1 MIKRDKEGI
10 YTARHI
16 YSPDPWRITEKQ
28 FYPELI
34 GLAETVFC
42 TSNGY
47 IGMRG
52 AFEEGKPGYQNL
64 TMVNGFY
71 ETWPIIYGEEAFGFT
86 KMGQTI
92 VNVPDSKIIKLYVD
106 DEPFYIP
113 TATLLHFERFLDMRN
128 GVVERNLVWE
138 MFSGK
143 QISIRSKRLVSLEH
157 RHLAAISY
165 EVTVLNDRAPVIIS
179 SEIVDHENY
188 AEEDEEQQTHGN
200 GGDPRRVSRLEHRV
214 LEPCLN
220 DVQGTSVILCHST
233 RNSKM
238 TITSG
243 IEHTL
248 ETNCDFSYTSR
259 AADDRGKVVFMV
271 DARKGEPITLT
282 KYMTYHTTRTAPHTN
297 DELRERARRSLKRA
311 KKFGF
316 SDLLEGQRKYLDEFW
331 ERSDVRVEMDSD
343 EQTVS
348 FQQAVRF
355 SLFQMYQSSARVE
368 GAGVPSKGLT
378 GAGYDGHY
386 FWDMEIYLMPFLI
399 YTSPTIAENLLKFR
413 YSMLDKAREY
423 AKRLNQKGAM
433 FPWRTINGEEASAY
447 YAAGTAQ
454 YHINADIV
462 YALKKY
468 LSVTGDQ
475 DFISKHGAEILIET
489 ARLWSDLGFYSN
501 SEEEKFEIHGVTGPD
516 EYNTVVNNNTYTN
529 LMARENLRL
538 AAATIEKLKE
548 TEPELF
554 KSLAHKTDFRVSE
567 IEGWKKAA
575 RQMYIAY
582 DEKLGIHP
590 QDNYFLEKEEWNFE
604 NIPEDKY
611 PVLLHYHPLVI
622 YRRRVV
628 KQSDLVLAMFLLGKE
643 FSEEEKRRNFDYY
656 DPLTTGDSSLSAC
669 IQGIVAAKVGHMDK
683 AMEYAE
689 NAVFMDLGDMGR
701 NTVDGCHIASMGGTW
716 MMFVFGF
723 AGLANTEGRTEF
735 SPNLPEEMLRLSF
748 SVTILGNLIEVNLDH
763 SEARYT
769 LKKGDGIALCHS
781 GADFEISPESPTF
794 VTKT

>member
-1 MIKRDKEGI
+1 MIKRERKGI
-10 YTARHI
+10 YSARHI
-16 YSPDPWRITEKQ
+16 YPPDPWRIMEKQ

-47 IGMRG
+47 IGIRG
-52 AFEEGKPGYQNL
+52 AFEEGNPSYQNF

-71 ETWPIIYGEEAFGFT
+71 ETWPITYGEEAFGFT

-106 DEPFYIP
+106 DEPFYLP
-113 TATLLHFERFLDMRN
+113 TATLLHFERVLDMRN

-165 EVTVLNDRAPVIIS
+165 EVTVLNDKAPVIIS
-179 SEIVDHENY
+179 SEVVDHENY
-188 AEEDEEQQTHGN
+188 AEDDEQHPRSN
-200 GGDPRRVSRLEHRV
+200 GGDPRRASRLEYQV
-214 LEPCLN
+214 LEPRLN
-220 DVQGTSVILCHST
+220 DVQDTSVILCHST

-238 TITSG
+238 AITSG

-248 ETNCDFSYTSR
+248 ETDCDFSHTSR
-259 AADDRGKVVFMV
+259 ATDERGKVVFMV
-271 DARKGEPITLT
+271 DARKGEPISLT

-297 DELRERARRSLKRA
+297 EELRERARRSLKRA

-316 SDLLEGQRKYLDEFW
+316 SDLLEGQRKYLDRFW
-331 ERSDVRVEMDSD
+331 ERSDVRVEMDS
-343 EQTVS
+343 EERSAS

-399 YTSPTIAENLLKFR
+399 YTSPIIAENLLKFR
-413 YSMLDKAREY
+413 YSMLDKSREY
-423 AKRLNQKGAM
+423 AKRLNQRGAM

-462 YALKKY
+462 YALRKY
-468 LSVTGDQ
+468 VKVTADN
-475 DFISKHGAEILIET
+475 DFVSKCGAEILIET
-489 ARLWSDLGFYSN
+489 ARLWNGLGFYSN
-501 SEEEKFEIHGVTGPD
+501 SGEQKFEIHGVTGPD

-529 LMARENLRL
+529 LMARENLKL
-538 AAATIEKLKE
+538 AAATVEKLRE

-554 KSLAHKTDFRVSE
+554 KNLAHRTDLQISE
-567 IEGWKKAA
+567 IEDWKKSAE
-575 RQMYIAY
+575 RMYIPY

-590 QDNYFLEKEEWNFE
+590 QDNYFLEKEKWDFE
-604 NIPEDKY
+604 NVPEEKY
-611 PVLLHYHPLVI
+611 PILLHYHPLVI
-622 YRRRVV
+622 YRHKVL
-628 KQSDLVLAMFLLGKE
+628 KQSDLVLAMFLLEKE
-643 FSEEEKRRNFDYY
+643 FSQEEKRRNFDYY

-683 AMEYAE
+683 AMEYAKT
-689 NAVFMDLGDMGR
+689 AVFMDLGDMGG

-716 MMFVFGF
+716 MMLVFGF
-723 AGLANTEGRTEF
+723 AGLANTGQKTEF
-735 SPNLPEEMLRLSF
+735 IPNLPEEIVRLGF
-748 SVTILGNLIEVNLDH
+748 SVSILGNLIEVDLNH
-763 SEARYT
+763 SQTTYT
-769 LKKGDGIALCHS
+769 LKDGDGIALCHC
-781 GADFEISPESPTF
+781 GVDFEISSENPTF
-794 VTKT
+794 VADT

>member
-1 MIKRDKEGI
+1 MIKRERKGI
-10 YTARHI
+10 YAAQHI
-16 YSPDPWRITEKQ
+16 YPPDPWRITEKQ

-34 GLAETVFC
+34 GLAETIFC

-52 AFEEGKPGYQNL
+52 AFEEGNPNYQNF
-64 TMVNGFY
+64 TIVNGFY

-106 DEPFYIP
+106 DEPFYLP

-128 GVVERNLVWE
+128 GVVERNLIWE

-143 QISIRSKRLVSLEH
+143 QISIRSKRLVSMEH

-165 EVTVLNDRAPVIIS
+165 EVTVLNDKAPVIIS
-179 SEIVDHENY
+179 SEIIDHENY
-188 AEEDEEQQTHGN
+188 AEEGEEQLLQGN
-200 GGDPRRVSRLEHRV
+200 GGDPRRASRLEHRV
-214 LEPCLN
+214 LEPRLN
-220 DVQGTSVILCHST
+220 DVQDTSVILCHST

-248 ETNCDFSYTSR
+248 ETNCDFAYTSR
-259 AADDRGKVVFMV
+259 ATDDRGKVVFMV
-271 DARKGEPITLT
+271 DAQKGEPISLT

-297 DELRERARRSLKRA
+297 EELRERARRSLKRA

-331 ERSDVRVEMDSD
+331 GRSDVCVEMDSD
-343 EQTVS
+343 ERTVS
-348 FQQAVRF
+348 FQQAIRF

-368 GAGVPSKGLT
+368 GVGVPSKGLT

-413 YSMLDKAREY
+413 YSMLDKSREY
-423 AKRLNQKGAM
+423 ARRLNQRGAM

-468 LSVTGDQ
+468 VNVTGDL
-475 DFISKHGAEILIET
+475 DFVSKYGAEILIET

-501 SEEEKFEIHGVTGPD
+501 SGKGEFEIHGVTGPD

-529 LMARENLRL
+529 LMARENLKL
-538 AAATIEKLKE
+538 AAATVEKLEE

-554 KSLAHKTDFRVSE
+554 KSLAHKTNLQISE
-567 IEGWKKAA
+567 IEDWKKAA
-575 RQMYIAY
+575 QRMYIPY

-590 QDNYFLEKEEWNFE
+590 QDNYFLSKEKWDFE
-604 NIPEDKY
+604 TVPEDKY
-611 PVLLHYHPLVI
+611 PILLHYHPLVI
-622 YRRRVV
+622 YRHKVV
-628 KQSDLVLAMFLLGKE
+628 KQSDLVLAMFLLEKE
-643 FSEEEKRRNFDYY
+643 FSQEEKRRNFDYY

-723 AGLANTEGRTEF
+723 AGLANTGQKPEF
-735 SPNLPEEMLRLSF
+735 IPNLPEEMLRLSF
-748 SVTILGNLIEVNLDH
+748 SVSILGNLIEVNLNH
-763 SEARYT
+763 SETRYT
-769 LKKGDGIALCHS
+769 LKNGDGIGLCHA
-781 GADFEISPESPTF
+781 GVDFEISPENPTF
-794 VTKT
+794 AANT

>member
-1 MIKRDKEGI
+1 MIKREREGI
-10 YTARHI
+10 YSAPHI
-16 YSPDPWRITEKQ
+16 YSPDPWRISENQ

-34 GLAETVFC
+34 GLTETIFC

-52 AFEEGKPGYQNL
+52 AFEEGKPSYQNF
-64 TMVNGFY
+64 TIVNGFY

-92 VNVPDSKIIKLYVD
+92 VNVPDSRIIKLYVD
-106 DEPFYIP
+106 DEPFYLP
-113 TATLLHFERFLDMRN
+113 TATLVHFERFLDMRN

-165 EVTVLNDRAPVIIS
+165 EVTVLNDRAPVVIS

-188 AEEDEEQQTHGN
+188 AEGDEERRTHGN
-200 GGDPRRVSRLEHRV
+200 GGDPRRASRLEHRV
-214 LEPCLN
+214 LEPGLS
-220 DVQGTSVILCHST
+220 DAQDTSVILCHST

-248 ETNCDFSYTSR
+248 ETNCNFSYTSR
-259 AADDRGKVVFMV
+259 ATDDRGKVGFMV
-271 DARKGEPITLT
+271 DARKGEPINLT

-297 DELRERARRSLKRA
+297 EELRERARRSLKRA

-348 FQQAVRF
+348 FQQAIRF
-355 SLFQMYQSSARVE
+355 GLFQMYQSSARVE

-378 GAGYDGHY
+378 GVGYDGHY

-462 YALKKY
+462 YALRKY
-468 LSVTGDQ
+468 VNVTGDQ
-475 DFISKHGAEILIET
+475 DFIFKYGAEILIET

-501 SEEEKFEIHGVTGPD
+501 SEGEKFEIHGVTGPD

-538 AAATIEKLKE
+538 AAATVERLKE

-554 KSLAHKTDFRVSE
+554 KSLAHKTDFRISE
-567 IEGWKKAA
+567 INGWKKAA
-575 RQMYIAY
+575 RHMYIPY
-582 DEKLGIHP
+582 DKKLGIHP
-590 QDNYFLEKEEWNFE
+590 QDNYFLEKEKWDFE
-604 NIPEDKY
+604 NVPEDKY
-611 PVLLHYHPLVI
+611 PILLHYHPLVI
-622 YRRRVV
+622 YRHRVV
-628 KQSDLVLAMFLLGKE
+628 KQSDLVLAMFLLEKE
-643 FSEEEKRRNFDYY
+643 FSREEQRRNFDYY

-669 IQGIVAAKVGHMDK
+669 IQGTVAAKAGRMDK

-716 MMFVFGF
+716 MMFMFGF
-723 AGLANTEGRTEF
+723 AGLANTGESPEF
-735 SPNLPEEMLRLSF
+735 SPNLPEEMLRLNF
-748 SVTILGNLIEVNLDH
+748 SVTILGNLIEVDLNH
-763 SEARYT
+763 SEAKYT

-781 GADFEISPESPTF
+781 GVDFEISPESPTF
-794 VTKT
+794 LTKN

>member
-1 MIKRDKEGI
+1 MIKRERKGI
-10 YTARHI
+10 YSAQHI
-16 YSPDPWRITEKQ
+16 YPPDPWRVTEKQ

-34 GLAETVFC
+34 GLGETIFC

-52 AFEEGKPGYQNL
+52 AFEEGNPSYQNF
-64 TMVNGFY
+64 TIVNGFH

-106 DEPFYIP
+106 DEPFYLP
-113 TATLLHFERFLDMRN
+113 TATLLHFERSLDMRN
-128 GVVERNLVWE
+128 GVVERNLIWE

-143 QISIRSKRLVSLEH
+143 QISIRSKRLVSMEH

-165 EVTVLNDRAPVIIS
+165 EVTVLNGKAPVIIS
-179 SEIVDHENY
+179 SEIIDHENY
-188 AEEDEEQQTHGN
+188 AEGNEEQPDSDN
-200 GGDPRRVSRLEHRV
+200 GGDPRRASRLEHRV
-214 LEPCLN
+214 LEPRMN
-220 DVQGTSVILCHST
+220 DVRDTSVILCHST
-233 RNSKM
+233 QNSKM

-243 IEHTL
+243 IDHTL
-248 ETNCDFSYTSR
+248 ETNCDYSYTSR
-259 AADDRGKVVFMV
+259 AEGDRGKVVFMV
-271 DARKGEPITLT
+271 DARKGEPISLT

-297 DELRERARRSLKRA
+297 EELRERARRSLKRA

-316 SDLLEGQRKYLDEFW
+316 SDLLEGQRKYLDNFW
-331 ERSDVRVEMDSD
+331 ERSDVCVETDSD
-343 EQTVS
+343 ERTIP
-348 FQQAVRF
+348 FQQAIRF

-368 GAGVPSKGLT
+368 GVGVPSKGLT
-378 GAGYDGHY
+378 GVGYDGHY

-399 YTSPTIAENLLKFR
+399 YTSPAIAENLLKFR
-413 YSMLDKAREY
+413 YSMLDKARGY
-423 AKRLNQKGAM
+423 ARRLNQRGAM

-462 YALKKY
+462 YALRKY
-468 LSVTGDQ
+468 VNVTGDH
-475 DFISKHGAEILIET
+475 DFISKYGAEILIET

-501 SEEEKFEIHGVTGPD
+501 SGKEKFEIHGVTGPD

-529 LMARENLRL
+529 LMARENLSL

-554 KSLAHKTDFRVSE
+554 KSLAHKTKLHISE
-567 IEGWKKAA
+567 IEDWKKAA
-575 RQMYIAY
+575 RTMYIPY

-590 QDNYFLEKEEWNFE
+590 QDNYFLNKEEWDFE
-604 NIPEDKY
+604 NVPEDKY
-611 PVLLHYHPLVI
+611 PILLHYHPLVI
-622 YRRRVV
+622 YRHKVV
-628 KQSDLVLAMFLLGKE
+628 KQSDLVLAMFLLEKE
-643 FSEEEKRRNFDYY
+643 FSGEEKRRNFDYY

-669 IQGIVAAKVGHMDK
+669 IQGIVAAKVGNMDK

-723 AGLANTEGRTEF
+723 AGLANTGEAPEF
-735 SPNLPEEMLRLSF
+735 SPSLPEEIQRLNF
-748 SVTILGNLIEVNLDH
+748 SLSILGNLIEVDINH
-763 SEARYT
+763 SESRYT
-769 LKKGDGIALCHS
+769 LKNGEGVALRHA
-781 GADFEISPESPTF
+781 GADFEISPKSPTF

>member
-1 MIKRDKEGI
+1 MIKRDRKGI
-10 YTARHI
+10 YAAQHI
-16 YSPDPWRITEKQ
+16 YPPDPWRITEKQ

-34 GLAETVFC
+34 GLAETIFC

-52 AFEEGKPGYQNL
+52 AFEEGNPSYQNF
-64 TMVNGFY
+64 TIVNGFY

-128 GVVERNLVWE
+128 GVVERNLIWE

-143 QISIRSKRLVSLEH
+143 QISIRSKRLVSMEH

-165 EVTVLNDRAPVIIS
+165 EVTVLNDKAPVIIS
-179 SEIVDHENY
+179 SEIIDHESY
-188 AEEDEEQQTHGN
+188 AEEDEEQQVQGN
-200 GGDPRRVSRLEHRV
+200 GGDPRRASRLEHRV

-220 DVQGTSVILCHST
+220 DVRDTSVILCHST

-248 ETNCDFSYTSR
+248 ETNCDFSHTSR

-271 DARKGEPITLT
+271 DAQKGEPITLT

-297 DELRERARRSLKRA
+297 EELRERARRSLKRA

-316 SDLLEGQRKYLDEFW
+316 SDLLEGQRKYLDKFW
-331 ERSDVRVEMDSD
+331 ERSDVCVEMDSD
-343 EQTVS
+343 ERTVS
-348 FQQAVRF
+348 FQQAIRF
-355 SLFQMYQSSARVE
+355 SLFQMHQSSARVE

-386 FWDMEIYLMPFLI
+386 FWDMEIYLMPFLT

-423 AKRLNQKGAM
+423 ARRLNQKGAM

-468 LSVTGDQ
+468 VNVTGDH
-475 DFISKHGAEILIET
+475 DFVSKYGAEVLIET

-501 SEEEKFEIHGVTGPD
+501 SGEEKFEIHGVTGPD

-529 LMARENLRL
+529 FMARENLRL
-538 AAATIEKLKE
+538 AAATVEKLE
-548 TEPELF
+548 EAEPELF
-554 KSLAHKTDFRVSE
+554 KSLAHKTNLRISE
-567 IEGWKKAA
+567 IEDWKKAA
-575 RQMYIAY
+575 EHMYIPY
-582 DEKLGIHP
+582 DEELGIHP
-590 QDNYFLEKEEWNFE
+590 QDDHFLEKEKWDFE
-604 NIPEDKY
+604 NVPEDKY
-611 PVLLHYHPLVI
+611 PILLHYHPLVI
-622 YRRRVV
+622 YRHKVV
-628 KQSDLVLAMFLLGKE
+628 KQSDLVLAMFLLEKE
-643 FSEEEKRRNFDYY
+643 FSQEEKRRNFDYY

-669 IQGIVAAKVGHMDK
+669 IQGIAAAKVGHMDK

-723 AGLANTEGRTEF
+723 AGLANSRKKPEF
-735 SPNLPEEMLRLSF
+735 IPNLPQEMLRLNF
-748 SVTILGNLIEVNLDH
+748 SISILGNLIEVDLNH
-763 SEARYT
+763 SETRYT
-769 LKKGDGIALCHS
+769 LKNGDGIALRHA
-781 GADFEISPESPTF
+781 GVDFEISPESPTF
-794 VTKT
+794 SAKT

>member
-1 MIKRDKEGI
+1 MIKREKKGI
-10 YTARHI
+10 YSAPHI
-16 YSPDPWRITEKQ
+16 YSPDPWRINEKQ

-52 AFEEGKPGYQNL
+52 AFEEGNPSYQNF
-64 TMVNGFY
+64 TIVNGFY

-106 DEPFYIP
+106 DEPFYLP
-113 TATLLHFERFLDMRN
+113 TATLLHFERSLDMKN

-157 RHLAAISY
+157 RHLAAMSY
-165 EVTVLNDRAPVIIS
+165 EVTVLNDKAPVIIS

-188 AEEDEEQQTHGN
+188 AEGDEEQQTHGN
-200 GGDPRRVSRLEHRV
+200 GGDPRRASRLEHRV
-214 LEPCLN
+214 LEPCLS
-220 DVQGTSVILCHST
+220 DAQDTSVILCHST

-271 DARKGEPITLT
+271 DARKGEPISLT

-297 DELRERARRSLKRA
+297 EELRERARRSLKRA

-331 ERSDVRVEMDSD
+331 ERSDVRVEMCSD
-343 EQTVS
+343 EQTLS
-348 FQQAVRF
+348 FQQAIRF

-413 YSMLDKAREY
+413 YSMLNKAREY
-423 AKRLNQKGAM
+423 ARRLNQKGAM

-462 YALKKY
+462 YALRKY
-468 LSVTGDQ
+468 VNVTGNHG
-475 DFISKHGAEILIET
+475 FVSKYGAEILIET

-501 SEEEKFEIHGVTGPD
+501 SGGGKFEIHGVTGPD

-554 KSLAHKTDFRVSE
+554 KSLAHKTDLRISE
-567 IEGWKKAA
+567 IKDWKKAA
-575 RQMYIAY
+575 RHMYIPY
-582 DEKLGIHP
+582 DKKLGIHP
-590 QDNYFLEKEEWNFE
+590 QDNYFLEKEKWDFE

-622 YRRRVV
+622 YRHRVV
-628 KQSDLVLAMFLLGKE
+628 KQSDLVLAMFLLEKE
-643 FSEEEKRRNFDYY
+643 FSREEQRRNFDYY

-669 IQGIVAAKVGHMDK
+669 IQGTVAAKVGRMNK

-723 AGLANTEGRTEF
+723 AGLANTGKKPEF

-748 SVTILGNLIEVNLDH
+748 SITILDNLIEVDLNH
-763 SEARYT
+763 SETSYT
-769 LKKGDGIALCHS
+769 LKKGDGIALCHT
-781 GADFEISPESPTF
+781 GVDFEISPESPTF

>member
-1 MIKRDKEGI
+1 MIKREKKGI
-10 YTARHI
+10 YAAQHI
-16 YSPDPWRITEKQ
+16 YPPDPWRITEKQ

-34 GLAETVFC
+34 GLAETIFC

-52 AFEEGKPGYQNL
+52 AFEEGKPSYQNF
-64 TMVNGFY
+64 TIVNGLY

-106 DEPFYIP
+106 DEPFYLP
-113 TATLLHFERFLDMRN
+113 TATLLDFERSLDMRT

-143 QISIRSKRLVSLEH
+143 RISIRSKRLVSMEH

-165 EVTVLNDRAPVIIS
+165 EVTVLNDKAPVIIS
-179 SEIVDHENY
+179 SEIIDHENY
-188 AEEDEEQQTHGN
+188 AEADEERQERGN
-200 GGDPRRVSRLEHRV
+200 GGDPRRASQLEHRV
-214 LEPCLN
+214 LEPRLN
-220 DVQGTSVILCHST
+220 DVQDKSVILCHST
-233 RNSKM
+233 RNSRM

-248 ETNCDFSYTSR
+248 ETNCDFSHTSR

-316 SDLLEGQRKYLDEFW
+316 PDLLEGQREYLDEFW

-343 EQTVS
+343 GRTAA
-348 FQQAVRF
+348 FQQAIRF

-378 GAGYDGHY
+378 GVGYDGHY

-399 YTSPTIAENLLKFR
+399 YTSPIIAENLLKFR

-423 AKRLNQKGAM
+423 ARRLNQKGAM

-462 YALKKY
+462 YALRKY
-468 LSVTGDQ
+468 VNVTGDH
-475 DFISKHGAEILIET
+475 DFVSKHGAEILIET

-501 SEEEKFEIHGVTGPD
+501 SGEGKFEIHGVTGPD

-538 AAATIEKLKE
+538 AAATVEKLEE

-554 KSLAHKTDFRVSE
+554 KSLAHKTSLRVSE
-567 IEGWKKAA
+567 IEDWKKAA
-575 RQMYIAY
+575 RSMYIPY

-590 QDNYFLEKEEWNFE
+590 QDNYFLEKEKWDFE
-604 NIPEDKY
+604 NVPEDKY
-611 PVLLHYHPLVI
+611 PILLHYHPLVI
-622 YRRRVV
+622 YRHKVV
-628 KQSDLVLAMFLLGKE
+628 KQSDLVLAMFLLEKE
-643 FSEEEKRRNFDYY
+643 FSREEKRRNFDYY

-723 AGLANTEGRTEF
+723 AGLGNAGERPEF
-735 SPNLPEEMLRLSF
+735 IPNLPEEMLRLSF
-748 SVTILGNLIEVNLDH
+748 SVSILGNLIEVDLSH
-763 SEARYT
+763 PETRYT
-769 LKKGDGIALCHS
+769 LKSGDGIALRHA
-781 GADFEISPESPTF
+781 GVDFEISPESPTF
-794 VTKT
+794 AVKA

>member
-1 MIKRDKEGI
+1 MIKRDRKGI
-10 YTARHI
+10 YAAQHI
-16 YSPDPWRITEKQ
+16 YPPDPWRITEKQ

-34 GLAETVFC
+34 GLAETIFC

-52 AFEEGKPGYQNL
+52 AFEEGNPSYQNF
-64 TMVNGFY
+64 TIVNGFY

-128 GVVERNLVWE
+128 GVVERNLIWE

-143 QISIRSKRLVSLEH
+143 QISIRSKRLVSMEH

-165 EVTVLNDRAPVIIS
+165 EVTVLNDKAPVIIS
-179 SEIVDHENY
+179 SEIIDHENY
-188 AEEDEEQQTHGN
+188 VEEDEEQQVQGN
-200 GGDPRRVSRLEHRV
+200 GGDPRRASRLEHRV

-220 DVQGTSVILCHST
+220 DVRDTSVILCHST

-248 ETNCDFSYTSR
+248 ETNCDFSHTSR

-271 DARKGEPITLT
+271 DAQKGEPITLT

-297 DELRERARRSLKRA
+297 EELRERARRSLKRA

-316 SDLLEGQRKYLDEFW
+316 SDLLEGQRKYLDKFW
-331 ERSDVRVEMDSD
+331 ERSDVCVEMDSD
-343 EQTVS
+343 ERTVS
-348 FQQAVRF
+348 FQQAIRF
-355 SLFQMYQSSARVE
+355 SLFQMHQSSARVE

-386 FWDMEIYLMPFLI
+386 FWDMEIYLMPFLT

-423 AKRLNQKGAM
+423 ARRLNQKGAM

-468 LSVTGDQ
+468 VNVTGDH
-475 DFISKHGAEILIET
+475 DFVSKYGAEILIET

-501 SEEEKFEIHGVTGPD
+501 SGEEKFEIHGVTGPD

-529 LMARENLRL
+529 FMARENLRL
-538 AAATIEKLKE
+538 AAATVEKLE
-548 TEPELF
+548 EAEPELF
-554 KSLAHKTDFRVSE
+554 KSLAHKTNLRISE
-567 IEGWKKAA
+567 IEDWKKAA
-575 RQMYIAY
+575 EHMYIPY
-582 DEKLGIHP
+582 DEELGIHP
-590 QDNYFLEKEEWNFE
+590 QDDHFLEKEKWDFE
-604 NIPEDKY
+604 NVPEDKY
-611 PVLLHYHPLVI
+611 PILLHYHPLVI
-622 YRRRVV
+622 YRHKVV
-628 KQSDLVLAMFLLGKE
+628 KQSDLVLAMFLLEKE
-643 FSEEEKRRNFDYY
+643 FSQEEKRRNFDYY

-669 IQGIVAAKVGHMDK
+669 IQGIAAAKVGHMDK

-723 AGLANTEGRTEF
+723 AGLANSRKKPEF
-735 SPNLPEEMLRLSF
+735 IPNLPQEMLRLNF
-748 SVTILGNLIEVNLDH
+748 SISILGNLIEVDLNH
-763 SEARYT
+763 SETRYT
-769 LKKGDGIALCHS
+769 LKNGDGIALRHA
-781 GADFEISPESPTF
+781 GVDFEISPESPTF
-794 VTKT
+794 SAKT

>member
-1 MIKRDKEGI
+1 MIKRDRKGI
-10 YTARHI
+10 YAAQHI
-16 YSPDPWRITEKQ
+16 YPPDPWRITEKQ

-34 GLAETVFC
+34 GLAETIFC

-52 AFEEGKPGYQNL
+52 AFEEGNPSYQNF
-64 TMVNGFY
+64 TIVNGFY

-128 GVVERNLVWE
+128 GVVERNLIWE

-143 QISIRSKRLVSLEH
+143 QISIRSKRLVSMEH

-165 EVTVLNDRAPVIIS
+165 EVTVLNDKAPVIIS
-179 SEIVDHENY
+179 SEIIDHENY
-188 AEEDEEQQTHGN
+188 VEEDEEQQVQGN
-200 GGDPRRVSRLEHRV
+200 GGDPRRASRLEHRV

-220 DVQGTSVILCHST
+220 DVRDTSVILCHST

-248 ETNCDFSYTSR
+248 ETNCDFSHTSR

-271 DARKGEPITLT
+271 DAQKGEPITLT

-297 DELRERARRSLKRA
+297 EELRERARRSLKRA

-316 SDLLEGQRKYLDEFW
+316 SDLLEGQRKYLDKFW
-331 ERSDVRVEMDSD
+331 ERSDVCVEMDSD
-343 EQTVS
+343 ERTVS
-348 FQQAVRF
+348 FQQAIRF
-355 SLFQMYQSSARVE
+355 SLFQMHQSSARVE

-386 FWDMEIYLMPFLI
+386 FWDMEIYLMPFLT

-423 AKRLNQKGAM
+423 ARRLNQKGAM

-468 LSVTGDQ
+468 VNVTGDH
-475 DFISKHGAEILIET
+475 DFVSKYGAEVLIET

-501 SEEEKFEIHGVTGPD
+501 SGEEKFEIHGVTGPD

-529 LMARENLRL
+529 FMARENLRL
-538 AAATIEKLKE
+538 AAATVEKLE
-548 TEPELF
+548 EAEPELF
-554 KSLAHKTDFRVSE
+554 KSLAHKTNLRISE
-567 IEGWKKAA
+567 IEDWKKAA
-575 RQMYIAY
+575 EHMYIPY
-582 DEKLGIHP
+582 DEELGIHP
-590 QDNYFLEKEEWNFE
+590 QDDHFLEKEKWDFE
-604 NIPEDKY
+604 NVPEDKY
-611 PVLLHYHPLVI
+611 PILLHYHPLVI
-622 YRRRVV
+622 YRHKVV
-628 KQSDLVLAMFLLGKE
+628 KQSDLVLAMFLLEKE
-643 FSEEEKRRNFDYY
+643 FSQEEKRRNFDYY

-669 IQGIVAAKVGHMDK
+669 IQGIAAAKVGHMDK

-723 AGLANTEGRTEF
+723 AGLANSRKKPEF
-735 SPNLPEEMLRLSF
+735 IPNLPQEMLRLNF
-748 SVTILGNLIEVNLDH
+748 SISILGNLIEVDLNH
-763 SEARYT
+763 SETRYT
-769 LKKGDGIALCHS
+769 LKNGDGIALRHA
-781 GADFEISPESPTF
+781 GVDFEISPESPTF
-794 VTKT
+794 SAKT

>member
-1 MIKRDKEGI
+1 MIKREKRGI
-10 YTARHI
+10 YAAQHI
-16 YSPDPWRITEKQ
+16 YPPDPWRITEKQ

-34 GLAETVFC
+34 GLAETIFC

-52 AFEEGKPGYQNL
+52 AFEEGNPSYQNF
-64 TMVNGFY
+64 TIVNGFY

-113 TATLLHFERFLDMRN
+113 TATLLHFERVLDMRN
-128 GVVERNLVWE
+128 GVVERNLIWE

-143 QISIRSKRLVSLEH
+143 QISIRSKRLVSMEH
-157 RHLAAISY
+157 RHLAAVSY
-165 EVTVLNDRAPVIIS
+165 EVTVLNDKAPVIIS
-179 SEIVDHENY
+179 SEIIDHENY

-200 GGDPRRVSRLEHRV
+200 GGDPRRASRLEHRV

-220 DVQGTSVILCHST
+220 EARDTSVILCHST

-248 ETNCDFSYTSR
+248 ETNCDFSHTSR

-271 DARKGEPITLT
+271 DAQKGEPISLT

-297 DELRERARRSLKRA
+297 EELRERARRSLKRA

-316 SDLLEGQRKYLDEFW
+316 SDLLEGQRKYLDKFW
-331 ERSDVRVEMDSD
+331 ERSDVCVEMDSD
-343 EQTVS
+343 ERTVS
-348 FQQAVRF
+348 FQQAIRF

-378 GAGYDGHY
+378 GVGYDGHY

-399 YTSPTIAENLLKFR
+399 YTSPIIAESLLKFR
-413 YSMLDKAREY
+413 YSMLDKARKY

-468 LSVTGDQ
+468 VNVTEDH
-475 DFISKHGAEILIET
+475 DFVSKYGAEILIET

-501 SEEEKFEIHGVTGPD
+501 SGEGKFEIHGVTGPD

-529 LMARENLRL
+529 FMARKNLRL
-538 AAATIEKLKE
+538 AAATVEKLE
-548 TEPELF
+548 ESEPELF
-554 KSLAHKTDFRVSE
+554 KSLAHKTNLRISE
-567 IEGWKKAA
+567 IEDWKKAA
-575 RQMYIAY
+575 ERMHIPY

-590 QDNYFLEKEEWNFE
+590 QDDHFLEKEKWDFE
-604 NIPEDKY
+604 NVPEDKY
-611 PVLLHYHPLVI
+611 PILLHYHPLVI
-622 YRRRVV
+622 YRHKVV
-628 KQSDLVLAMFLLGKE
+628 KQSDLVLAMFLLEKE
-643 FSEEEKRRNFDYY
+643 FSQEEKRRNFDYY

-723 AGLANTEGRTEF
+723 AGLANTGERPEF
-735 SPNLPEEMLRLSF
+735 IPNLPEKMLKLSF
-748 SVTILGNLIEVNLDH
+748 SISILDNLIEVNLSH
-763 SEARYT
+763 SETRYT
-769 LKKGDGIALCHS
+769 LKNGDGIALSHA
-781 GADFEISPESPTF
+781 GVDFEISPESPTF
-794 VTKT
+794 IAKT

>member
-1 MIKRDKEGI
+1 MIKREKRGI
-10 YTARHI
+10 YAAQHI
-16 YSPDPWRITEKQ
+16 YPPNPWRITEKQ

-34 GLAETVFC
+34 GLAETIFC

-52 AFEEGKPGYQNL
+52 AFEEGNPSYQNF
-64 TMVNGFY
+64 TIVNGFY

-92 VNVPDSKIIKLYVD
+92 VNVPDSKIIRLYVD

-113 TATLLHFERFLDMRN
+113 TATLLHFERVLDMRN
-128 GVVERNLVWE
+128 GVVERNLIWE

-143 QISIRSKRLVSLEH
+143 QISIRSKRLVSMEH

-165 EVTVLNDRAPVIIS
+165 EVTVLNDKAPVIIS
-179 SEIVDHENY
+179 SEIIDHENY

-200 GGDPRRVSRLEHRV
+200 GGDPRRASRLEHRV

-220 DVQGTSVILCHST
+220 EARDTSVILCHST

-248 ETNCDFSYTSR
+248 ETNCDFSRTSR

-271 DARKGEPITLT
+271 DAQKGEPISLT

-297 DELRERARRSLKRA
+297 EELRERARRSLKRA

-316 SDLLEGQRKYLDEFW
+316 SDLLEGQRKYLDKFW
-331 ERSDVRVEMDSD
+331 ERSDVCVEMDSD
-343 EQTVS
+343 ERTVS
-348 FQQAVRF
+348 FQQAIRF

-378 GAGYDGHY
+378 GVGYDGHY

-399 YTSPTIAENLLKFR
+399 YTSPIIAESLLKFR

-423 AKRLNQKGAM
+423 AKRLNQRGAM

-454 YHINADIV
+454 YHINADIA
-462 YALKKY
+462 YALRKY
-468 LSVTGDQ
+468 VNVTGDH
-475 DFISKHGAEILIET
+475 DFASKYGAEILIET

-501 SEEEKFEIHGVTGPD
+501 SGEAKFEIHGVTGPD

-538 AAATIEKLKE
+538 AAATVEKLEE

-554 KSLAHKTDFRVSE
+554 KSLAHKTNLRISE
-567 IEGWKKAA
+567 IEAWKNAA
-575 RQMYIAY
+575 EHMYIPY
-582 DEKLGIHP
+582 NEELGIHP
-590 QDNYFLEKEEWNFE
+590 QDNYFLEKEKWDFE

-611 PVLLHYHPLVI
+611 PILLHYHPLVI
-622 YRRRVV
+622 YRHKVV
-628 KQSDLVLAMFLLGKE
+628 KQSDLVLAMFLLEKE
-643 FSEEEKRRNFDYY
+643 FSQEEERRNFDYY

-723 AGLANTEGRTEF
+723 AGLANTGERPEF
-735 SPNLPEEMLRLSF
+735 TPNLPEKMLKLSF
-748 SVTILGNLIEVNLDH
+748 SISILGNLIEVDLSH
-763 SEARYT
+763 SETRYT
-769 LKKGDGIALCHS
+769 LKNGSGIALSHA

-794 VTKT
+794 VAKT

>member
-1 MIKRDKEGI
+1 MIKREKRGI
-10 YTARHI
+10 YAAQHI
-16 YSPDPWRITEKQ
+16 YPPDPWRITEKQ

-34 GLAETVFC
+34 GLAETIFC

-52 AFEEGKPGYQNL
+52 AFEEGNPSCQNF
-64 TMVNGFY
+64 TIVNGFY

-92 VNVPDSKIIKLYVD
+92 VNIPDSKIIKLYVD

-113 TATLLHFERFLDMRN
+113 TATLLHFERVLDMRN
-128 GVVERNLVWE
+128 GVVERNLIWE

-143 QISIRSKRLVSLEH
+143 QISIRSKRLVSMEH
-157 RHLAAISY
+157 RHLAAVSY
-165 EVTVLNDRAPVIIS
+165 EVTVLNDKAPVIIS
-179 SEIVDHENY
+179 SEIIDHENY

-200 GGDPRRVSRLEHRV
+200 GGDPRRASRLEHRV

-220 DVQGTSVILCHST
+220 EARDTSVILCHST

-248 ETNCDFSYTSR
+248 ETNCDFSHTSR

-271 DARKGEPITLT
+271 DAQKGEPISLT

-297 DELRERARRSLKRA
+297 EELRERARRSLKRA

-316 SDLLEGQRKYLDEFW
+316 SDLLEGQRKYLDKFW
-331 ERSDVRVEMDSD
+331 ERSDVCVEMDSD
-343 EQTVS
+343 ERTVS
-348 FQQAVRF
+348 FQQAIRF

-378 GAGYDGHY
+378 GVGYDGHY

-399 YTSPTIAENLLKFR
+399 YTSPIIAESLLKFR

-468 LSVTGDQ
+468 VNVTGDH
-475 DFISKHGAEILIET
+475 DFVSKYGAEVLIET

-501 SEEEKFEIHGVTGPD
+501 SGEGKFEIHGVTGPD

-538 AAATIEKLKE
+538 AAATVEKLE
-548 TEPELF
+548 EAEPELF
-554 KSLAHKTDFRVSE
+554 KNLAHKTDLRTSE
-567 IEGWKKAA
+567 IENWKKAA
-575 RQMYIAY
+575 EHMYIPY

-590 QDNYFLEKEEWNFE
+590 QDDHFLEKEKWDFE
-604 NIPEDKY
+604 NVPEDKY
-611 PVLLHYHPLVI
+611 PILLHYHPLVI
-622 YRRRVV
+622 YRHKIV
-628 KQSDLVLAMFLLGKE
+628 KQSDLVLAMLLLEKE
-643 FSEEEKRRNFDYY
+643 FSQEEKRRNFDYY

-669 IQGIVAAKVGHMDK
+669 IQGIAAAKVGHMDK

-716 MMFVFGF
+716 MMLVFGF
-723 AGLANTEGRTEF
+723 AGLANSGKKPEF
-735 SPNLPEEMLRLSF
+735 IPSLPQEMLRLSF
-748 SVTILGNLIEVNLDH
+748 SVSILDNLIEVDLNR
-763 SEARYT
+763 SETRYT
-769 LKKGDGIALCHS
+769 LKNGDGIALCHA
-781 GADFEISPESPTF
+781 GMDFEISPESPTF
-794 VTKT
+794 VANT

>member
-1 MIKRDKEGI
+1 MIKREKKGI
-10 YTARHI
+10 YAAPHI
-16 YSPDPWRITEKQ
+16 YSPDPWRISENQ

-34 GLAETVFC
+34 GLAETIFC

-52 AFEEGKPGYQNL
+52 AFEEGKPGYQNF
-64 TMVNGFY
+64 TIVNGFY

-106 DEPFYIP
+106 DEPFYLP
-113 TATLLHFERFLDMRN
+113 TATLVHFERFLDMKN

-188 AEEDEEQQTHGN
+188 AEGDEEQQTHGN
-200 GGDPRRVSRLEHRV
+200 GGDPRRASRLEHRV

-220 DVQGTSVILCHST
+220 DVQDTSVILCHST

-348 FQQAVRF
+348 FQQAIRF

-423 AKRLNQKGAM
+423 ASRLNQKGAM

-462 YALKKY
+462 YALRKY
-468 LSVTGDQ
+468 VNVTGDHG
-475 DFISKHGAEILIET
+475 FVSKYGAEILIET
-489 ARLWSDLGFYSN
+489 ARLWNDLGFYSN
-501 SEEEKFEIHGVTGPD
+501 SGGEKFEIHGVTGPD

-538 AAATIEKLKE
+538 AAATIERLKE
-548 TEPELF
+548 TESELF
-554 KSLAHKTDFRVSE
+554 KSLAHKTDFRISE
-567 IEGWKKAA
+567 IKGWKKAA
-575 RQMYIAY
+575 LHMYIPY

-590 QDNYFLEKEEWNFE
+590 QDNYFLEKEKWDFE
-604 NIPEDKY
+604 NVPEDKY
-611 PVLLHYHPLVI
+611 PILLHYHPLVI
-622 YRRRVV
+622 YRHRVV
-628 KQSDLVLAMFLLGKE
+628 KQSDLVLAMFLLEKE
-643 FSEEEKRRNFDYY
+643 FSQEDQRRNFDYY

-669 IQGIVAAKVGHMDK
+669 IQGTVAAKVGRMDK

-689 NAVFMDLGDMGR
+689 DAVFMDLGDMGR

-723 AGLANTEGRTEF
+723 AGLANTGGTPEF

-748 SVTILGNLIEVNLDH
+748 SVTILGNLIEVDLNH

-769 LKKGDGIALCHS
+769 LKKGDGITLCHA
-781 GADFEISPESPTF
+781 GVDFEISSDNPTS
-794 VTKT
+794 VTKN

>member
-1 MIKRDKEGI
+1 MIKRDRKGI
-10 YTARHI
+10 YAAQHI
-16 YSPDPWRITEKQ
+16 YPPDPWRITEKQ

-34 GLAETVFC
+34 GLAETIFC

-52 AFEEGKPGYQNL
+52 AFEEGNPSYQNF
-64 TMVNGFY
+64 TIVNGFY

-128 GVVERNLVWE
+128 GVVERNLIWE

-143 QISIRSKRLVSLEH
+143 QISIRSKRLVSMEH

-165 EVTVLNDRAPVIIS
+165 EVTVLNDKAPVIIS
-179 SEIVDHENY
+179 SEIIDHENY
-188 AEEDEEQQTHGN
+188 AEEDEEQQVQGN
-200 GGDPRRVSRLEHRV
+200 GGDPRRASRLEHRV

-220 DVQGTSVILCHST
+220 DVRDTSVILCHST

-248 ETNCDFSYTSR
+248 ETNCDFSHTSR

-271 DARKGEPITLT
+271 DAQKGEPITLT

-297 DELRERARRSLKRA
+297 EELRERARRSLKRA

-316 SDLLEGQRKYLDEFW
+316 SDLLEGQRKYLDKFW
-331 ERSDVRVEMDSD
+331 ERSDVCVEMDSD
-343 EQTVS
+343 ERTVS
-348 FQQAVRF
+348 FQQAIRF
-355 SLFQMYQSSARVE
+355 SLFQMHQSSARVE

-386 FWDMEIYLMPFLI
+386 FWDMEIYLMPFLT

-423 AKRLNQKGAM
+423 ARRLNQKGAM

-468 LSVTGDQ
+468 VNVTGDH
-475 DFISKHGAEILIET
+475 DFVSKYGAEVLIET

-501 SEEEKFEIHGVTGPD
+501 SGEEKFEIHGVTGPD

-529 LMARENLRL
+529 FMARENLRL
-538 AAATIEKLKE
+538 AAATVEKLE
-548 TEPELF
+548 EAEPELF
-554 KSLAHKTDFRVSE
+554 KSLAHKTNLRISE
-567 IEGWKKAA
+567 IEDWKKAA
-575 RQMYIAY
+575 EHMYIPY
-582 DEKLGIHP
+582 DEELGIHP
-590 QDNYFLEKEEWNFE
+590 QDDHFLEKEKWDFE
-604 NIPEDKY
+604 NVPEDKY
-611 PVLLHYHPLVI
+611 PILLHYHPLVI
-622 YRRRVV
+622 YRHKVV
-628 KQSDLVLAMFLLGKE
+628 KQSDLVLAMFLLEKE
-643 FSEEEKRRNFDYY
+643 FSQEEKKRNFDYY

-669 IQGIVAAKVGHMDK
+669 IQGIAAAKVGHMDK

-723 AGLANTEGRTEF
+723 AGLANSRKKPEF
-735 SPNLPEEMLRLSF
+735 IPNLPQEMLRLNF
-748 SVTILGNLIEVNLDH
+748 SISILGNLIEVDLNH
-763 SEARYT
+763 SETRYT
-769 LKKGDGIALCHS
+769 LKNGDGIALRHA
-781 GADFEISPESPTF
+781 GVDFEISPESPTF
-794 VTKT
+794 SAKT

>member
-1 MIKRDKEGI
+1 MIKRERKGI
-10 YTARHI
+10 YTAQHI
-16 YSPDPWRITEKQ
+16 YPPDPWRITEKQ

-34 GLAETVFC
+34 GLGETIFC

-52 AFEEGKPGYQNL
+52 AFEEGNPSYQNF
-64 TMVNGFY
+64 TIVNGFH

-106 DEPFYIP
+106 DEPFYLP
-113 TATLLHFERFLDMRN
+113 TATLLHFERVLDMRN
-128 GVVERNLVWE
+128 GVVERNLIWE

-143 QISIRSKRLVSLEH
+143 QISIRSKRLVSMEH

-165 EVTVLNDRAPVIIS
+165 EVTVLNDKAPVIIS
-179 SEIVDHENY
+179 SEIIDHENY
-188 AEEDEEQQTHGN
+188 AEGDEERLDRGN
-200 GGDPRRVSRLEHRV
+200 GGDPRRASRLEHRV
-214 LEPCLN
+214 LEPRLN
-220 DVQGTSVILCHST
+220 DVQDTSVILCHST

-248 ETNCDFSYTSR
+248 ETNCDYSYTSR
-259 AADDRGKVVFMV
+259 TGGDRGKVVFMV
-271 DARKGEPITLT
+271 DARKGEPISLT

-297 DELRERARRSLKRA
+297 EELRERARRSLKRA

-316 SDLLEGQRKYLDEFW
+316 SDLLEGQRKYLDKFW
-331 ERSDVRVEMDSD
+331 ERSDVCVEMDSD
-343 EQTVS
+343 ERTIS
-348 FQQAVRF
+348 FQQAIRF

-378 GAGYDGHY
+378 GVGYDGHY

-399 YTSPTIAENLLKFR
+399 YTSPIIAENLLKFR

-423 AKRLNQKGAM
+423 ATRLNQKGAM

-462 YALKKY
+462 YALRKY
-468 LSVTGDQ
+468 VNVTGDHA
-475 DFISKHGAEILIET
+475 FVSKYGAEILIET

-501 SEEEKFEIHGVTGPD
+501 SGKEKFEIHGVTGPD

-538 AAATIEKLKE
+538 AAATVEKLKE

-554 KSLAHKTDFRVSE
+554 KSLAHKTNLRISE
-567 IEGWKKAA
+567 IEDWKKAA
-575 RQMYIAY
+575 QNMYVPY

-590 QDNYFLEKEEWNFE
+590 QDNYFLNKERWDFE
-604 NIPEDKY
+604 NVPEDNY
-611 PVLLHYHPLVI
+611 PILLHYHPLVI
-622 YRRRVV
+622 YRHKVV
-628 KQSDLVLAMFLLGKE
+628 KQSDLVLAMFLLEKE
-643 FSEEEKRRNFDYY
+643 FSQEEKRRNFDYY

-669 IQGIVAAKVGHMDK
+669 IQGIVAAKVGNMDK

-723 AGLANTEGRTEF
+723 AGLANTGETPGF
-735 SPNLPEEMLRLSF
+735 FPNIPEEMLRLHF
-748 SVTILGNLIEVNLDH
+748 SLSILGNLVEVDLKH

-769 LKKGDGIALCHS
+769 LKNGEGITLCHA
-781 GADFEISPESPTF
+781 GIDFELSPDNPTF
-794 VTKT
+794 VGKT

>member
-1 MIKRDKEGI
+1 MIKREKKGI

-34 GLAETVFC
+34 GLAETIFC

-52 AFEEGKPGYQNL
+52 AFEEGRPNYQNF
-64 TMVNGFY
+64 TIVNGFH
-71 ETWPIIYGEEAFGFT
+71 ESWPIIYGEEAFGFT

-106 DEPFYIP
+106 DEPFYMP

-128 GVVERNLVWE
+128 GVVERNIIWE

-143 QISIRSKRLVSLEH
+143 QISIRSKRLVSMEH

-165 EVTVLNDRAPVIIS
+165 EVTVLNDKAPVIIS
-179 SEIVDHENY
+179 SEIIDHENY
-188 AEEDEEQQTHGN
+188 AEGEEELQGQGN
-200 GGDPRRVSRLEHRV
+200 GGDPRRASRLEHRV

-220 DVQGTSVILCHST
+220 DVQDTSVILCHST

-271 DARKGEPITLT
+271 DARKGEPISLT

-297 DELRERARRSLKRA
+297 EELRERARRSLKRA

-331 ERSDVRVEMDSD
+331 DRSDVRVEMDSD

-348 FQQAVRF
+348 FQQALRF
-355 SLFQMYQSSARVE
+355 SLFQIYQSSVRVE

-399 YTSPTIAENLLKFR
+399 YTSPIIAENLLKFR
-413 YSMLDKAREY
+413 YSMLDKSREY
-423 AKRLNQKGAM
+423 ARRLNQKGAM

-462 YALKKY
+462 YALRKY
-468 LSVTGDQ
+468 VNVTGNH
-475 DFISKHGAEILIET
+475 DFVSKYGAEILIET

-501 SEEEKFEIHGVTGPD
+501 SGEGKFEIHGVTGPD

-554 KSLAHKTDFRVSE
+554 KSLAHKTDFRTSE
-567 IEGWKKAA
+567 IKGWEKAA
-575 RQMYIAY
+575 RLMYIPY

-590 QDNYFLEKEEWNFE
+590 QDNYFLNKEKWDFE
-604 NIPEDKY
+604 NVPEDKY

-622 YRRRVV
+622 YRHKVI
-628 KQSDLVLAMFLLGKE
+628 KQSDLVLAMFLLEKE
-643 FSEEEKRRNFDYY
+643 FSQEEKRRNFDYY

-689 NAVFMDLGDMGR
+689 YAVFMDLGDMGR

-723 AGLANTEGRTEF
+723 AGLANTGEKPEF
-735 SPNLPEEMLRLSF
+735 SPSLPKEMLRLDF
-748 SVTILGNLIEVNLDH
+748 SITILGNLIEVDLNH

-769 LKKGDGIALCHS
+769 LKDGDGIALCHA
-781 GADFEISPESPTF
+781 GVDFEISPDNPTF
-794 VTKT
+794 TTKI

>member
-1 MIKRDKEGI
+1 MIKRERKGI
-10 YTARHI
+10 YTAQHI
-16 YSPDPWRITEKQ
+16 YPPDPWRITEKQ

-34 GLAETVFC
+34 GLGETIFC

-52 AFEEGKPGYQNL
+52 AFEEGNPSYQNF
-64 TMVNGFY
+64 TIVNGFH

-106 DEPFYIP
+106 DEPFYLP

-128 GVVERNLVWE
+128 GVVERNLIWE

-143 QISIRSKRLVSLEH
+143 QISIRSKRLVSMEH

-165 EVTVLNDRAPVIIS
+165 EVTVLNDKAPVIIS
-179 SEIVDHENY
+179 SEIIDHENY
-188 AEEDEEQQTHGN
+188 AEGNEEQLDRSN
-200 GGDPRRVSRLEHRV
+200 GGDPRRASRLEHRI
-214 LEPCLN
+214 LEPRLN
-220 DVQGTSVILCHST
+220 DVRDTSVILCHST

-271 DARKGEPITLT
+271 DARKGEPISLT
-282 KYMTYHTTRTAPHTN
+282 KYMTYHTTRTAPHT
-297 DELRERARRSLKRA
+297 DEELRERARRSLKRA

-316 SDLLEGQRKYLDEFW
+316 SDLLEGQRKYLDKFW
-331 ERSDVRVEMDSD
+331 ERGDVCVEMDSD
-343 EQTVS
+343 EKTVS

-355 SLFQMYQSSARVE
+355 SLFQMHQSAARVE

-413 YSMLDKAREY
+413 YSMLDKSREY
-423 AKRLNQKGAM
+423 ARRLNQRGAM

-468 LSVTGDQ
+468 VNVTGDH
-475 DFISKHGAEILIET
+475 DFVSKYGAEILIET
-489 ARLWSDLGFYSN
+489 ARLWSDIGFYSN
-501 SEEEKFEIHGVTGPD
+501 SGEEKFEIHGVTGPD

-538 AAATIEKLKE
+538 AAATVEKLEE

-554 KSLAHKTDFRVSE
+554 KSLAHKTNLRISE
-567 IEGWKKAA
+567 IEDWKNAA
-575 RQMYIAY
+575 ECMYIPY

-590 QDNYFLEKEEWNFE
+590 QDNYFLEKEKWDFE
-604 NIPEDKY
+604 NVPEDKY
-611 PVLLHYHPLVI
+611 PILLHYHPLVI
-622 YRRRVV
+622 YRHKVV
-628 KQSDLVLAMFLLGKE
+628 KQSDLVLAMFLLEKE
-643 FSEEEKRRNFDYY
+643 FSQEEKRRNFDYY

-723 AGLANTEGRTEF
+723 AGLANTGEIPEF
-735 SPNLPEEMLRLSF
+735 TPNLPEKMLKLSF
-748 SVTILGNLIEVNLDH
+748 SISILGNLIEVNLSH
-763 SEARYT
+763 SETRYT
-769 LKKGDGIALCHS
+769 LKNGNGIALSHA
-781 GADFEISPESPTF
+781 GVGFEISPESPTF
-794 VTKT
+794 VAKT

>member
-1 MIKRDKEGI
+1 MIKRERKGI
-10 YTARHI
+10 YSAPHI
-16 YSPDPWRITEKQ
+16 YSPDPWRISENQ

-34 GLAETVFC
+34 GLTETIFC

-52 AFEEGKPGYQNL
+52 AFEEGKPSYQNF
-64 TMVNGFY
+64 TIVNGFY

-92 VNVPDSKIIKLYVD
+92 VNVPDSRIIKLYVD
-106 DEPFYIP
+106 DEPFYLP
-113 TATLLHFERFLDMRN
+113 TATLVYFERFLDMKN

-165 EVTVLNDRAPVIIS
+165 EVTVLNDRAPVVIS

-188 AEEDEEQQTHGN
+188 AEGDEERQTHGN
-200 GGDPRRVSRLEHRV
+200 GGDPRRASRLEHRV
-214 LEPCLN
+214 LEPCLS
-220 DVQGTSVILCHST
+220 DAQDTSVILCHST

-248 ETNCDFSYTSR
+248 ETNCNFSYTSR
-259 AADDRGKVVFMV
+259 ATDDRGKVVFMV
-271 DARKGEPITLT
+271 DARKGEPISLT

-297 DELRERARRSLKRA
+297 EELRERARRSLKRA

-331 ERSDVRVEMDSD
+331 ERSDVRVEMGSD

-348 FQQAVRF
+348 FQQAIRF
-355 SLFQMYQSSARVE
+355 GLFQMYQSSARVE

-378 GAGYDGHY
+378 GVGYDGHY

-462 YALKKY
+462 YALRKY
-468 LSVTGDQ
+468 VNVTGDR
-475 DFISKHGAEILIET
+475 DFIFKYGAEILIET

-501 SEEEKFEIHGVTGPD
+501 SEGEKFEIHGVTGPD

-538 AAATIEKLKE
+538 AAATVERLKE

-554 KSLAHKTDFRVSE
+554 KSLAHKTDFRISE
-567 IEGWKKAA
+567 INGWKKAA
-575 RQMYIAY
+575 RHMYIPY
-582 DEKLGIHP
+582 DKKLGIHP
-590 QDNYFLEKEEWNFE
+590 QDNYFLEKEKWDFE
-604 NIPEDKY
+604 NVPEDKY
-611 PVLLHYHPLVI
+611 PILLHYHPLVI
-622 YRRRVV
+622 YRHRVV
-628 KQSDLVLAMFLLGKE
+628 KQSDLVLAMFLLEKE
-643 FSEEEKRRNFDYY
+643 FSREEQRRNFDYY

-669 IQGIVAAKVGHMDK
+669 IQGTVAAKAGRMDK

-723 AGLANTEGRTEF
+723 AGLANTGESPEF

-748 SVTILGNLIEVNLDH
+748 SVTILGNLIEVDLNH

-781 GADFEISPESPTF
+781 GVDFEISPESPTF
-794 VTKT
+794 LTKN

>member
-1 MIKRDKEGI
+1 MMKRERKGI

-28 FYPELI
+28 FYPELM
-34 GLAETVFC
+34 GLTETIFC

-52 AFEEGKPGYQNL
+52 AFEEGKPSYQNF
-64 TMVNGFY
+64 TIVNGFY

-106 DEPFYIP
+106 DEPFYLP
-113 TATLLHFERFLDMRN
+113 TATLLHFERFLDMKN

-143 QISIRSKRLVSLEH
+143 QISIRSKRLVSMEH
-157 RHLAAISY
+157 RHLASISY

-179 SEIVDHENY
+179 SEIINHENY
-188 AEEDEEQQTHGN
+188 ARGDEKQQTQGN
-200 GGDPRRVSRLEHRV
+200 GGDPRRASRLEHQI
-214 LEPCLN
+214 LQPCLN
-220 DVQGTSVILCHST
+220 DVQDTSVILCHST
-233 RNSKM
+233 CNSKM

-243 IEHTL
+243 VEHTL
-248 ETNCDFSYTSR
+248 ETNCDFSYTSKTE
-259 AADDRGKVVFMV
+259 DNRGKVVFMV
-271 DARKGEPITLT
+271 DARKGKPITLT

-297 DELRERARRSLKRA
+297 EELRERAKRSLKRA

-331 ERSDVRVEMDSD
+331 ERSDVRVEINSY

-348 FQQAVRF
+348 FQQAIRF
-355 SLFQMYQSSARVE
+355 SLFQMYQSSVRVE

-378 GAGYDGHY
+378 GIGYDGHY

-413 YSMLDKAREY
+413 YRMLDEARKY
-423 AKRLNQKGAM
+423 ARRLNQKGAM

-468 LSVTGDQ
+468 VNVTGDHG
-475 DFISKHGAEILIET
+475 FISKYGAEILIET

-501 SEEEKFEIHGVTGPD
+501 SGEEKFEIHGVTGPD

-529 LMARENLRL
+529 LMARQNLKL
-538 AAATIEKLKE
+538 AASTVEELKE
-548 TEPELF
+548 TEPEIF
-554 KSLAHKTDFRVSE
+554 KSLSHKTNLHLLE
-567 IEGWKKAA
+567 IKNWEKAA
-575 RQMYIAY
+575 RHMYIPY
-582 DEKLGIHP
+582 DKKLGIHP
-590 QDNYFLEKEEWNFE
+590 QDNYFLEKKKWDFE
-604 NIPEDKY
+604 NVPEDKY
-611 PVLLHYHPLVI
+611 PILLHYHPLVI
-622 YRRRVV
+622 YRHKVV
-628 KQSDLVLAMFLLGKE
+628 KQPDLVLAMFLLEKD
-643 FSEEEKRRNFDYY
+643 FSQEEKKRNFDYY

-669 IQGIVAAKVGHMDK
+669 IQGIVAAKVGYMDK

-689 NAVFMDLGDMGR
+689 NAIFMDLGDMGQ

-723 AGLANTEGRTEF
+723 AGLADTGEKPEF
-735 SPNLPEEMLRLSF
+735 SPNLPKEIQRLSF
-748 SVTILGNLIEVNLDH
+748 SLTILGNMIEVDLDH
-763 SEARYT
+763 SETKYT
-769 LKKGDGIALCHS
+769 LKKGDGLALCHE
-781 GADFEISPESPTF
+781 GIDFELSWDDPIF

>member
-1 MIKRDKEGI
+1 MIKRERRGI
-10 YTARHI
+10 YAAQHI
-16 YSPDPWRITEKQ
+16 YPPDPWRITEKQ

-34 GLAETVFC
+34 GLAETTFC

-52 AFEEGKPGYQNL
+52 AFEEGNPSYQNF

-86 KMGQTI
+86 KMGQTV

-128 GVVERNLVWE
+128 GVVERNLIWE

-143 QISIRSKRLVSLEH
+143 QISIRSKRLVSMEH

-165 EVTVLNDRAPVIIS
+165 EVTVLNDKAPVIIS
-179 SEIVDHENY
+179 SEIIDHQNY
-188 AEEDEEQQTHGN
+188 EKETEEQQARGN
-200 GGDPRRVSRLEHRV
+200 GGDPRRASRLEHRV

-220 DVQGTSVILCHST
+220 DVRDTGVILCHST

-271 DARKGEPITLT
+271 DAQKGEPISLT

-297 DELRERARRSLKRA
+297 EELRERARRSLKRG

-316 SDLLEGQRKYLDEFW
+316 SNLLEGQRKYLDKFW
-331 ERSDVRVEMDSD
+331 ERSDVCVEMDSD
-343 EQTVS
+343 ERTVS
-348 FQQAVRF
+348 FQQAIRF

-386 FWDMEIYLMPFLI
+386 FWDMEIYLMPFLT

-468 LSVTGDQ
+468 VNVTGDH
-475 DFISKHGAEILIET
+475 DFVSKYGAEILIET

-501 SEEEKFEIHGVTGPD
+501 SGEGKFEIHGVTGPD

-538 AAATIEKLKE
+538 AAITVEKLE
-548 TEPELF
+548 EAEPELF
-554 KSLAHKTDFRVSE
+554 KNLAHKTNLRISE
-567 IEGWKKAA
+567 IEDWKKAA
-575 RQMYIAY
+575 EHMYIPY

-590 QDNYFLEKEEWNFE
+590 QDDHFLEKEKWDFE
-604 NIPEDKY
+604 NVPQDKY
-611 PVLLHYHPLVI
+611 PILLHYHPLVI
-622 YRRRVV
+622 YRHKIV
-628 KQSDLVLAMFLLGKE
+628 KQSDLVLAMLLLEKE
-643 FSEEEKRRNFDYY
+643 FSQEEKRRNFDYY

-669 IQGIVAAKVGHMDK
+669 IQGIAAAKVGHMDT

-716 MMFVFGF
+716 MMLVFGF
-723 AGLANTEGRTEF
+723 AGLANSGKKPEF
-735 SPNLPEEMLRLSF
+735 IPSLPQEMLRLSF
-748 SVTILGNLIEVNLDH
+748 SVSILDNLIEVDLNH
-763 SEARYT
+763 SETRYT
-769 LKKGDGIALCHS
+769 LKNGEGIALCHA
-781 GADFEISPESPTF
+781 GVDFEISPESPTF
-794 VTKT
+794 SAKT

>member
-1 MIKRDKEGI
+1 MIKREKKGI
-10 YTARHI
+10 YSAPHI
-16 YSPDPWRITEKQ
+16 YSPDPWRINEKQ

-52 AFEEGKPGYQNL
+52 AFEEGNPSYQNF
-64 TMVNGFY
+64 TIVNGFY

-106 DEPFYIP
+106 DEPFYLP
-113 TATLLHFERFLDMRN
+113 TATLLHFERSLDMKN

-157 RHLAAISY
+157 RHLAAMSY

-188 AEEDEEQQTHGN
+188 AEEDEEQQAHSN
-200 GGDPRRVSRLEHRV
+200 GGDPRRASRLEHRV
-214 LEPCLN
+214 LEPCLS
-220 DVQGTSVILCHST
+220 DAQDTSVILCHST

-259 AADDRGKVVFMV
+259 AEDDRGKVVFMV

-297 DELRERARRSLKRA
+297 EELRERARRSLKRA

-343 EQTVS
+343 EQTLS
-348 FQQAVRF
+348 FQQAIRF
-355 SLFQMYQSSARVE
+355 SLFQMHQSSARVE

-423 AKRLNQKGAM
+423 ARRLNQKGAM

-462 YALKKY
+462 YALRKY
-468 LSVTGDQ
+468 VNVTGDHG
-475 DFISKHGAEILIET
+475 FVSKYGAEILIET

-501 SEEEKFEIHGVTGPD
+501 SGGGKFEIHGVTGPD

-554 KSLAHKTDFRVSE
+554 KNLAHKTDLRISE
-567 IEGWKKAA
+567 IKDWKKAA
-575 RQMYIAY
+575 RHMYIPY
-582 DEKLGIHP
+582 DKKLGIHP
-590 QDNYFLEKEEWNFE
+590 QDNYFLEKEKWDFE

-611 PVLLHYHPLVI
+611 PILLHYHPLVI
-622 YRRRVV
+622 YRHGVV
-628 KQSDLVLAMFLLGKE
+628 KQSDLVLAMFLLEKE
-643 FSEEEKRRNFDYY
+643 FSQKEQRRNFDYY
-656 DPLTTGDSSLSAC
+656 DPLTTRDSSLSAC
-669 IQGIVAAKVGHMDK
+669 IQGTVAAKVGRMDK

-723 AGLANTEGRTEF
+723 AGLANTGKNPEF

-748 SVTILGNLIEVNLDH
+748 SVTILGNLIEVNLSH
-763 SEARYT
+763 SETSYT
-769 LKKGDGIALCHS
+769 LKKGDGIALCHA
-781 GADFEISPESPTF
+781 GVDFEISPESPTF

>member
-1 MIKRDKEGI
+1 MIKRDRKGI
-10 YTARHI
+10 YAAQHI
-16 YSPDPWRITEKQ
+16 YPPDPWRITEKQ

-34 GLAETVFC
+34 GLAETIFC

-52 AFEEGKPGYQNL
+52 AFEEGNPSYQNF
-64 TMVNGFY
+64 TIVNGFY

-128 GVVERNLVWE
+128 GVVERNLIWE

-143 QISIRSKRLVSLEH
+143 QISIRSKRLVSMEH

-165 EVTVLNDRAPVIIS
+165 EVTVLNDKAPVIIS
-179 SEIVDHENY
+179 SEIIDHENY
-188 AEEDEEQQTHGN
+188 VEEDEEQQVQGN
-200 GGDPRRVSRLEHRV
+200 GGDPRRASRLEHRV

-220 DVQGTSVILCHST
+220 EVRDTSVILCHST

-248 ETNCDFSYTSR
+248 ETNCDFSHTSR

-271 DARKGEPITLT
+271 DAQKGEPITLT

-297 DELRERARRSLKRA
+297 EELRERARRSLKRA

-316 SDLLEGQRKYLDEFW
+316 SDLLEGQRKYLDKFW
-331 ERSDVRVEMDSD
+331 ERSDVCVEMDSD
-343 EQTVS
+343 ERTVS
-348 FQQAVRF
+348 FQQAIRF
-355 SLFQMYQSSARVE
+355 SLFQMHQSSARVE

-386 FWDMEIYLMPFLI
+386 FWDMEIYLMPFLT

-423 AKRLNQKGAM
+423 ARRLNQKGAM

-468 LSVTGDQ
+468 VNVTGDH
-475 DFISKHGAEILIET
+475 DFVSKYGAEVLIET

-501 SEEEKFEIHGVTGPD
+501 SGEEKFEIHGVTGPD

-529 LMARENLRL
+529 FMARENLRL
-538 AAATIEKLKE
+538 AAATVEKLE
-548 TEPELF
+548 EAEPELF
-554 KSLAHKTDFRVSE
+554 KSLAHKTNLRISE
-567 IEGWKKAA
+567 IEDWKKAA
-575 RQMYIAY
+575 EHMYIPY
-582 DEKLGIHP
+582 DEELGIHP
-590 QDNYFLEKEEWNFE
+590 QDNHFLEKEKWDFE
-604 NIPEDKY
+604 NVPEDKY
-611 PVLLHYHPLVI
+611 PILLHYHPLVI
-622 YRRRVV
+622 YRHKVV
-628 KQSDLVLAMFLLGKE
+628 KQSDLVLAMFLLEKE
-643 FSEEEKRRNFDYY
+643 FSQEEKRRNFDYY

-669 IQGIVAAKVGHMDK
+669 IQGIAAAKVGHMDK

-723 AGLANTEGRTEF
+723 AGLANSRKKPEF
-735 SPNLPEEMLRLSF
+735 IPNLPQEMLRLNF
-748 SVTILGNLIEVNLDH
+748 SISILGNLIEVDLNH
-763 SEARYT
+763 SETRYT
-769 LKKGDGIALCHS
+769 LKNGDGIALRHA
-781 GADFEISPESPTF
+781 GVDFEISPESPTF
-794 VTKT
+794 SAKT

>member
-1 MIKRDKEGI
+1 MIKRERKGI
-10 YTARHI
+10 YTAQHI
-16 YSPDPWRITEKQ
+16 YPPDPWRIAEKQ

-34 GLAETVFC
+34 GLGETIFC

-52 AFEEGKPGYQNL
+52 AFEEGNPSYQNF
-64 TMVNGFY
+64 TIVNGFH

-106 DEPFYIP
+106 DEPFYLP

-128 GVVERNLVWE
+128 GVVERNLIWE

-143 QISIRSKRLVSLEH
+143 QISIRSKRLVSMEH

-165 EVTVLNDRAPVIIS
+165 EVTVLNDKAPVIIS
-179 SEIVDHENY
+179 SEIIDHENY
-188 AEEDEEQQTHGN
+188 AEGNEEQPDRGN
-200 GGDPRRVSRLEHRV
+200 GGDPRRASRLEHRV

-220 DVQGTSVILCHST
+220 DVRNTSVILCHST

-248 ETNCDFSYTSR
+248 ETNCDYSHTSK
-259 AADDRGKVVFMV
+259 AAGDRGKVVFMV
-271 DARKGEPITLT
+271 DARKGEPISLT

-297 DELRERARRSLKRA
+297 EELRERARRSLKRA

-316 SDLLEGQRKYLDEFW
+316 SDLLEGQRKYLDKFW
-331 ERSDVRVEMDSD
+331 ERSDVCVEMDSD
-343 EQTVS
+343 ERTVS
-348 FQQAVRF
+348 FQQAIRF

-413 YSMLDKAREY
+413 YSMLDKSREY
-423 AKRLNQKGAM
+423 ARRLNQRGAM

-468 LSVTGDQ
+468 VNVTGDH
-475 DFISKHGAEILIET
+475 DFVPKYGAEILIET
-489 ARLWSDLGFYSN
+489 ARLWSDIGFYSN
-501 SEEEKFEIHGVTGPD
+501 SGEKKFEIHGVTGPD

-538 AAATIEKLKE
+538 AAATVEKLEE

-554 KSLAHKTDFRVSE
+554 KSLAHKTNLQISE
-567 IEGWKKAA
+567 IEDWKNAA
-575 RQMYIAY
+575 ERMYIPY

-590 QDNYFLEKEEWNFE
+590 QDNYFLEKEKWDFE
-604 NIPEDKY
+604 NVPEDKY
-611 PVLLHYHPLVI
+611 PILLHYHPLVI
-622 YRRRVV
+622 YRHKVV
-628 KQSDLVLAMFLLGKE
+628 KQSDLVLAMFLLEKE
-643 FSEEEKRRNFDYY
+643 FSQEEKRRNFDYY

-723 AGLANTEGRTEF
+723 AGLANSGQKPEF
-735 SPNLPEEMLRLSF
+735 IPNLPQEMLRLSF
-748 SVTILGNLIEVNLDH
+748 SVSILGNLIEVDLNH
-763 SEARYT
+763 SETRYT
-769 LKKGDGIALCHS
+769 LKNGNGIALSHA
-781 GADFEISPESPTF
+781 GVDFEISPESPIF
-794 VTKT
+794 VADT

>member
-1 MIKRDKEGI
+1 MIRREKQGI
-10 YTARHI
+10 YTAPHI

-34 GLAETVFC
+34 GLTETIFC

-52 AFEEGKPGYQNL
+52 AFEEGKPSYQNF
-64 TMVNGFY
+64 TIVNGFY

-106 DEPFYIP
+106 DEPFYLP
-113 TATLLHFERFLDMRN
+113 TATLLHFERFLDMKN
-128 GVVERNLVWE
+128 GVVERNLVWK

-143 QISIRSKRLVSLEH
+143 QISIRSKRLVSMEH

-165 EVTVLNDRAPVIIS
+165 EVTILNDKAPVIIS
-179 SEIVDHENY
+179 SEIIDHENY
-188 AEEDEEQQTHGN
+188 AEGDGEQQTQGD
-200 GGDPRRVSRLEHRV
+200 GGDPRRASRLEHRV

-220 DVQGTSVILCHST
+220 EARDTSVVLCHST

-248 ETNCDFSYTSR
+248 ETNCDFSHASR
-259 AADDRGKVVFMV
+259 AAEDRGKVVFMV
-271 DARKGEPITLT
+271 DGRKGEPITLT

-297 DELRERARRSLKRA
+297 EELWERARRSLKRA

-316 SDLLEGQRKYLDEFW
+316 SDLLEGQRNYLDKFW

-343 EQTVS
+343 ERTVS
-348 FQQAVRF
+348 FQQSIRF

-399 YTSPTIAENLLKFR
+399 YTSPNIAENLLKFR
-413 YSMLDKAREY
+413 YNMLDKAREY
-423 AKRLNQKGAM
+423 ARRLNQKGAM

-462 YALKKY
+462 YALRKY
-468 LSVTGDQ
+468 ANVTGDH
-475 DFISKHGAEILIET
+475 DFVSKYGVEILIET
-489 ARLWSDLGFYSN
+489 ARLWNDLGFYSN
-501 SEEEKFEIHGVTGPD
+501 SGEEKFEIHGVTGPD

-538 AAATIEKLKE
+538 AAATVEKLKE

-567 IEGWKKAA
+567 IKEWEKAA
-575 RQMYIAY
+575 RRMYIPY
-582 DEKLGIHP
+582 DEELGIHP
-590 QDNYFLEKEEWNFE
+590 QDNYFLEKEEWDFE
-604 NIPEDKY
+604 NVPEDKY

-622 YRRRVV
+622 YRHRVV
-628 KQSDLVLAMFLLGKE
+628 KQSDLVLAMFLLEKE
-643 FSEEEKRRNFDYY
+643 FSQEEKKRNFDYY

-669 IQGIVAAKVGHMDK
+669 IQGIVAAKVGRMDK
-683 AMEYAE
+683 AMEHAE
-689 NAVFMDLGDMGR
+689 NAVFTDMGDMGR

-723 AGLANTEGRTEF
+723 GGLTNMGKAPEF

-748 SVTILGNLIEVNLDH
+748 SITILGNLIEVDLNH

-769 LKKGDGIALCHS
+769 LKKGGGIALRHA
-781 GADFEISPESPTF
+781 GVDFEISRESPTF
-794 VTKT
+794 VTKN

>member
-1 MIKRDKEGI
+1 MIKREKKGI
-10 YTARHI
+10 YSAPHI
-16 YSPDPWRITEKQ
+16 YPPDPWRINEKQ
-28 FYPELI
+28 FHPELI

-52 AFEEGKPGYQNL
+52 AFEEGNPSYQNF
-64 TMVNGFY
+64 TIVNGFY

-106 DEPFYIP
+106 DEPFYLP
-113 TATLLHFERFLDMRN
+113 TATLLHFERFLDMKN

-165 EVTVLNDRAPVIIS
+165 EVTVLNDKAPVIIS

-188 AEEDEEQQTHGN
+188 AEGDEEQQTRGN
-200 GGDPRRVSRLEHRV
+200 GGDPRRASRLEHRV

-220 DVQGTSVILCHST
+220 DVQDTSVILCHLT

-248 ETNCDFSYTSR
+248 ETNCDFSCTSR
-259 AADDRGKVVFMV
+259 ATDDRGKAVFMV

-297 DELRERARRSLKRA
+297 EELWERARRSLKRA

-316 SDLLEGQRKYLDEFW
+316 SDLFEGQRKYLDEFW

-343 EQTVS
+343 EQTLS
-348 FQQAVRF
+348 FQQAIRF

-423 AKRLNQKGAM
+423 ARRLNQKGAM

-454 YHINADIV
+454 YHINADIA
-462 YALKKY
+462 YALRKY
-468 LSVTGDQ
+468 VNVTGDHG
-475 DFISKHGAEILIET
+475 FVSKYGAEILIET

-501 SEEEKFEIHGVTGPD
+501 SGGEKFEIHGVTGPD
-516 EYNTVVNNNTYTN
+516 EYNAVVNNNTYTN

-538 AAATIEKLKE
+538 AAVTIEKLRE
-548 TEPELF
+548 TEPDLF
-554 KSLAHKTDFRVSE
+554 KSLAHRTDLRISE
-567 IEGWKKAA
+567 IKDWKKAA
-575 RQMYIAY
+575 RHMYVPY
-582 DEKLGIHP
+582 DKKLGIHP
-590 QDNYFLEKEEWNFE
+590 QDNYFLEKEKWDFE

-611 PVLLHYHPLVI
+611 PILLHYHPLVI
-622 YRRRVV
+622 YRHGVV
-628 KQSDLVLAMFLLGKE
+628 KQSDLVLAMFLLEKE
-643 FSEEEKRRNFDYY
+643 FSQEEQRRNFDYY

-669 IQGIVAAKVGHMDK
+669 IQGTVAAKVRRMDK

-723 AGLANTEGRTEF
+723 AGLANTGKNPEF
-735 SPNLPEEMLRLSF
+735 SPSLPEEMLRLSF
-748 SVTILGNLIEVNLDH
+748 SVTILGNLIEVDLNH
-763 SEARYT
+763 SETSYT
-769 LKKGDGIALCHS
+769 LKKGDGIALCHA
-781 GADFEISPESPTF
+781 GVDFEISPENPTF
-794 VTKT
+794 VTRT

>member
-1 MIKRDKEGI
+1 MIKRERKGI

-34 GLAETVFC
+34 GLAETIFC

-52 AFEEGKPGYQNL
+52 AFEEGNPSYQNF
-64 TMVNGFY
+64 TIVNGFY

-92 VNVPDSKIIKLYVD
+92 VNIPDSKIIKLYVD
-106 DEPFYIP
+106 DEPFYLP

-143 QISIRSKRLVSLEH
+143 QISIRSKRLVSMEH

-165 EVTVLNDRAPVIIS
+165 EVTVLNDKAPVIIS
-179 SEIVDHENY
+179 SEIIDHENY
-188 AEEDEEQQTHGN
+188 AEGDEEQQIYGN
-200 GGDPRRVSRLEHRV
+200 GGDPRRASKLEHRV
-214 LEPCLN
+214 LEPRMN
-220 DVQGTSVILCHST
+220 DVQDTGVILCHST

-248 ETNCDFSYTSR
+248 ETNCDFAYTSR

-271 DARKGEPITLT
+271 DARKGEPINLT

-297 DELRERARRSLKRA
+297 EELRERAKRSLKRA

-331 ERSDVRVEMDSD
+331 ERSDVSVEMDND

-348 FQQAVRF
+348 FQQAIRF

-399 YTSPTIAENLLKFR
+399 YTSPGIAENLLKFR

-462 YALKKY
+462 YALRKY
-468 LSVTGDQ
+468 VNVTGNH
-475 DFISKHGAEILIET
+475 DFVSKYGVEILIET

-501 SEEEKFEIHGVTGPD
+501 SGEGKFEIHGVTGPD

-538 AAATIEKLKE
+538 AAATVEKLKE

-554 KSLAHKTDFRVSE
+554 KNLAHKTSFRTSE
-567 IEGWKKAA
+567 IKDWKKAA
-575 RQMYIAY
+575 QLMYIPY

-590 QDNYFLEKEEWNFE
+590 QDNYFLEKEEWDFE
-604 NIPEDKY
+604 NVPEDKY

-622 YRRRVV
+622 YRHRVV
-628 KQSDLVLAMFLLGKE
+628 KQSDLVLAMFLLEKE
-643 FSEEEKRRNFDYY
+643 FSQEEKERNFDYY

-669 IQGIVAAKVGHMDK
+669 IQGIVAAKVGQMDK

-723 AGLANTEGRTEF
+723 AGLANTGKAPEF

-748 SVTILGNLIEVNLDH
+748 SITILGNLIEVDLNH
-763 SEARYT
+763 SEAMYT
-769 LKKGDGIALCHS
+769 LKNGDGIALRHA
-781 GADFEISPESPTF
+781 GIDFEISPESPTF

>member
-1 MIKRDKEGI
+1 MIKREREGI
-10 YTARHI
+10 YAARHI
-16 YSPDPWRITEKQ
+16 YPPDPWRITEKQ

-34 GLAETVFC
+34 GLAETIFC

-52 AFEEGKPGYQNL
+52 AFEEGNPSYQNF
-64 TMVNGFY
+64 TIVNGFY

-113 TATLLHFERFLDMRN
+113 TATLLHFERVLDMRN
-128 GVVERNLVWE
+128 GVVERNLIWE

-143 QISIRSKRLVSLEH
+143 QISIRSKRLVSMEH

-165 EVTVLNDRAPVIIS
+165 EVTVLNDKAPVIIS
-179 SEIVDHENY
+179 SEIIDHENY

-200 GGDPRRVSRLEHRV
+200 GGDPRRASRLEHRV

-220 DVQGTSVILCHST
+220 EAQDTSVILCHST

-248 ETNCDFSYTSR
+248 ETNCDFSHTSR

-271 DARKGEPITLT
+271 DAQKGEPISLT

-297 DELRERARRSLKRA
+297 EELRERARRSLKRA

-316 SDLLEGQRKYLDEFW
+316 SDLLEGQRKYLDKFW
-331 ERSDVRVEMDSD
+331 ERSDVCVEMDSD
-343 EQTVS
+343 ERTVS
-348 FQQAVRF
+348 FQQAIRF

-378 GAGYDGHY
+378 GVGYDGHY

-399 YTSPTIAENLLKFR
+399 YTSPIIAESLLKFR

-423 AKRLNQKGAM
+423 ARRLNQKGAM

-462 YALKKY
+462 YALRKY
-468 LSVTGDQ
+468 VNVTGDH
-475 DFISKHGAEILIET
+475 DFVSKYGAEILIET
-489 ARLWSDLGFYSN
+489 ARLWSDIGFYSN
-501 SEEEKFEIHGVTGPD
+501 SEEVKFEIHGVTGPD

-538 AAATIEKLKE
+538 AAATVEKLEE
-548 TEPELF
+548 TEPDLF
-554 KSLAHKTDFRVSE
+554 KSLAHKTDLRISE
-567 IEGWKKAA
+567 IAAWKNAA
-575 RQMYIAY
+575 EHMHIPY

-590 QDNYFLEKEEWNFE
+590 QDNYFLEKEKWDFE
-604 NIPEDKY
+604 NVPEDKY
-611 PVLLHYHPLVI
+611 PILLHYHPLVI
-622 YRRRVV
+622 YRHKVV
-628 KQSDLVLAMFLLGKE
+628 KQSDLVLAMFLLEKE
-643 FSEEEKRRNFDYY
+643 FSQEEKRRNFDYY

-716 MMFVFGF
+716 MMLVFGF
-723 AGLANTEGRTEF
+723 AGLANSGKKPEF
-735 SPNLPEEMLRLSF
+735 TPSLPQEMLRLSF
-748 SVTILGNLIEVNLDH
+748 SVSILDNLIEVDLNR
-763 SEARYT
+763 SETRYT
-769 LKKGDGIALCHS
+769 LKNGNGIALSHA

-794 VTKT
+794 VAKT

>member
-1 MIKRDKEGI
+1 MIKRERKGI
-10 YTARHI
+10 YSAPHI
-16 YSPDPWRITEKQ
+16 YSPDPWRISENQ

-34 GLAETVFC
+34 GLTETIFC

-52 AFEEGKPGYQNL
+52 AFEEGKPSYQNF
-64 TMVNGFY
+64 TIVNGFY

-92 VNVPDSKIIKLYVD
+92 VNVPDSRIIKLYVD
-106 DEPFYIP
+106 DEPFYLP
-113 TATLLHFERFLDMRN
+113 TATLVHFERFLDMKN
-128 GVVERNLVWE
+128 GVVGRNLVWE

-165 EVTVLNDRAPVIIS
+165 EVTVLNDRAPVVIS

-188 AEEDEEQQTHGN
+188 AEGNEERRTRSN
-200 GGDPRRVSRLEHRV
+200 GGDPRRASRLEHRV
-214 LEPCLN
+214 LEPCLS
-220 DVQGTSVILCHST
+220 DARDTSVILCHST

-238 TITSG
+238 TIASG

-248 ETNCDFSYTSR
+248 ETDCDFSYTSR
-259 AADDRGKVVFMV
+259 ATDDRGKVVFMV
-271 DARKGEPITLT
+271 DARKGEPISLT
-282 KYMTYHTTRTAPHTN
+282 KYMTYHTTRTAPHTVE
-297 DELRERARRSLKRA
+297 ELRERARRSLKRA

-331 ERSDVRVEMDSD
+331 ERSDVRVEMGSD
-343 EQTVS
+343 EQTIS
-348 FQQAVRF
+348 FQQAIRF
-355 SLFQMYQSSARVE
+355 GLLQMYQSSARVE

-378 GAGYDGHY
+378 GVGYDGHY

-399 YTSPTIAENLLKFR
+399 YTSPAIAENLLKFR
-413 YSMLDKAREY
+413 YSMLDEAREY

-462 YALKKY
+462 YALRKY
-468 LSVTGDQ
+468 VNVTGDQ
-475 DFISKHGAEILIET
+475 DFIFKYGAEILIET

-501 SEEEKFEIHGVTGPD
+501 SEGKKFEIHGVTGPD

-538 AAATIEKLKE
+538 AAATVERLKE

-554 KSLAHKTDFRVSE
+554 KSLAHKTDFSISE
-567 IEGWKKAA
+567 INGWKKAA
-575 RQMYIAY
+575 RHMYIPY
-582 DEKLGIHP
+582 DKKLGIHP
-590 QDNYFLEKEEWNFE
+590 QDNYFLEKEKWGFE
-604 NIPEDKY
+604 NVPEDKY
-611 PVLLHYHPLVI
+611 PILLHYHPLVI
-622 YRRRVV
+622 YRHRVV
-628 KQSDLVLAMFLLGKE
+628 KQSDLVLAMFLLEKE
-643 FSEEEKRRNFDYY
+643 FSLEEQRRNFDYY

-669 IQGIVAAKVGHMDK
+669 IQGTVAAKAGRMDK

-723 AGLANTEGRTEF
+723 AGLANTGESPEF

-748 SVTILGNLIEVNLDH
+748 SVTILGNLIEVNLNH

-781 GADFEISPESPTF
+781 GVDFEISPESPTF
-794 VTKT
+794 LTKN